1 MSLFESLGEKV
12 ERFKQEA
19 EAARNEATG
28 SDEDGENESERETD
42 AEADSDSEYRCLEC
56 DAEFRDDR
64 EACPNCGA
72 KAVVF
77 DGE

>member
-19 EAARNEATG
+19 EAARDEATG
-28 SDEDGENESERETD
+28 SGDEGESESESMR
-42 AEADSDSEYRCLEC
+42 EADSDSEYRCLEC
-56 DAEFRDDR
+56 DAEFRDER

-72 KAVVF
+72 EAVVF